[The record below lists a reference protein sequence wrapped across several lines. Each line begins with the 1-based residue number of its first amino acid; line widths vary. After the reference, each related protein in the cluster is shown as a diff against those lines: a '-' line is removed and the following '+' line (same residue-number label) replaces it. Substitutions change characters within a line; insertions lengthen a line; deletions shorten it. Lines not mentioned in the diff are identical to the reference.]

1 MVWET
6 ITMVRSL
13 FLTMLLVVSVTT
25 TAQTKKTKKM
35 LESIEGEWSLD
46 DSGNITYQRIVELSH
61 LSKDEIYHRALNF
74 FLYGHEGEP
83 LDITQDRELG
93 RIVVKGIYEDVH
105 IADFFLNSTHIHCWH
120 IVRIDV
126 KEGRT
131 RFLLTLTAYDKEEI
145 ATTDGELPLVTTT
158 KINREF
164 PINPAGLNKTMMG
177 KAFYKAHG
185 RATLTL
191 DNLSRAIREGN
202 TSPDL
207 ENNDW

>member
-1 MVWET
+1 
-6 ITMVRSL
+6 MVRSL
-13 FLTMLLVVSVTT
+13 LLAILMLVSVTT

-35 LESIEGEWSLD
+35 LESIEGQWSLD
-46 DSGNITYQRIVELSH
+46 DSGNITYQRILELSH
-61 LSKDEIYHRALNF
+61 LSKDEIYHRALSY
-74 FLYGHEGEP
+74 FLYGREGET
-83 LDITQDRELG
+83 LDMTQDKELG

-105 IADFFLNSTHIHCWH
+105 ITSFFLNSTHLHCWH

-131 RFLLTLTAYDKEEI
+131 RILLTLTAYDKEEI
-145 ATTDGELPLVTTT
+145 DIADGELPFVTST

-185 RATLTL
+185 RAMLTL

-202 TSPDL
+202 TSPHL